1 MSTAG
6 QNKIIKKQ
14 FIERKEQSAANSA
27 VSNGQGAE
35 RAGWTGKAQGT
46 CSRQCVKKGKC
57 GLGMYQELFTIC

>member
-14 FIERKEQSAANSA
+14 FLERKEQSAANSA

-35 RAGWTGKAQGT
+35 RAG
-46 CSRQCVKKGKC
+46 
-57 GLGMYQELFTIC
+57 